1 MKIRKGSSLLSVI
14 FFSGWTIVD
23 MGPIVRKNSSNGVGS
38 PKAKSRFNLVY
49 YNRIY
54 EVIEENLKFYKVY
67 VMCMYIIGILAIAL
81 VASLFLTNSQFSLLQ
96 QQVMGQQQEAAIGQ
110 KIVQQG
116 TVSSDV
122 DPLKGHEGHQAAVIL
137 PPRND
142 SAVYS
147 GTLTFTASKP
157 VQVAVINMYN
167 LDNETASQI
176 PEKFGQL
183 LTAQA
188 PWNTS
193 AIVTPLMM
201 NVEYL
206 DSPTMSKSVPF
217 VGNLIALHTMDG
229 EPFIANYAVVAD
241 VLQPQ
246 IVNNLDS
253 AMGK

>member
-1 MKIRKGSSLLSVI
+1 MNKTEYIMMHNQKCFLSIITTLL
-14 FFSGWTIVD
+14 
-23 MGPIVRKNSSNGVGS
+23 
-38 PKAKSRFNLVY
+38 L
-49 YNRIY
+49 
-54 EVIEENLKFYKVY
+54 
-67 VMCMYIIGILAIAL
+67 
-81 VASLFLTNSQFSLLQ
+81 ASLVCLFSSALQ
-96 QQVMGQQQEAAIGQ
+96 VVVAQEAPAIGN

-142 SAVYS
+142 SALYA

-167 LDNETASQI
+167 IDNATSSQAA
-176 PEKFGQL
+176 ESFGTL

-193 AIVTPLMM
+193 AMVTPLMM
-201 NVEYL
+201 NIDYL
-206 DSPTMSKSVPF
+206 DSPTMSKMIPF
-217 VGNLIALHTMDG
+217 VGNLVALHTMDG

-241 VLQPQ
+241 VLQPKT
-246 IVNNLDS
+246 VNNLAS
-253 AMGK
+253 AMGNVSTSQ

>member
-1 MKIRKGSSLLSVI
+1 MKINPYVLVFVFTLVTAGLIIITNNQFLLQPPQQAIAQGQQEQS
-14 FFSGWTIVD
+14 
-23 MGPIVRKNSSNGVGS
+23 GVG
-38 PKAKSRFNLVY
+38 K
-49 YNRIY
+49 
-54 EVIEENLKFYKVY
+54 
-67 VMCMYIIGILAIAL
+67 
-81 VASLFLTNSQFSLLQ
+81 
-96 QQVMGQQQEAAIGQ
+96 

-167 LDNETASQI
+167 LDNVTAAQI
-176 PEKFGQL
+176 PDKFGQL
-183 LTAQA
+183 LNAPA

-193 AIVTPLMM
+193 ATVTPLMM

-206 DSPTMSKSVPF
+206 DSPTMSKTVPF
-217 VGNLIALHTMDG
+217 VGNLVALHTMNG

-241 VLQPQ
+241 VLQPE
-246 IVNNLDS
+246 IINSLDS
-253 AMGK
+253 AMTNSTTTTTG